1 MALAFKRSRNDTAVD
16 RSFPNAKETV
26 IFRDDVSNR
35 NLLKNPWRTATEA
48 VGQAGVLNRPSR
60 ITTDNRGNV
69 FAQSFNL
76 LREGVS
82 NKNLLMNPYNFMVD
96 PDDEKRTLSRQV
108 IMDINNGTA
117 PKYVRENKGID
128 EIAFTILQL
137 LPDNGVKLAT
147 ISMLKS
153 YITGRRLLAVLDQG
167 GQKITRSFDVFNQLI
182 SSSKNLY
189 KNGELGLKVPSLL
202 LKYSESMKE
211 IFGDA
216 VLQDVMPQTIYAAIQ
231 DLSTVSTVLSK
242 LFRSENM
249 ISASTNLSVD
259 EWTAIEN
266 SRLQKLKEIEQARQ
280 AQIIKIGEP
289 PMPVRESGESA
300 EVWAA
305 KLNKYY
311 NELSEYTTQG
321 TTSTEPTAAVL
332 PGSRRSG
339 DNYPTGTQ
347 GVLDP
352 NNIKQEGGKRK
363 KKKIL
368 KVVGGYRSSTQQTVL
383 SKPSTGS
390 SGSTGD
396 TNTNTNKR
404 PNTQPPIQID
414 ISNGSD
420 TSNKVNT
427 QPPVQ
432 VEITNQPESSKW
444 AKAGAILSGGIP
456 IALGLYNAYSKYS
469 DRQAVIERDARDA
482 EREEREKNRDNRER
496 ARFREEGTRLQE
508 EMVRRRQDKQ
518 LDIAKDQRDADRFE
532 MEKKLYEEKMKSQIE
547 KTKLS
552 QLLTELTARE
562 EAEYNRLTRLDRGN
576 RISTREVNEYFRK
589 IVITPGGAENP
600 TQKRI
605 KIIEALQNQGLDLPG
620 EAADEPFYFASG
632 RKRTKKRGRGGKIKR
647 STNLDAQILA
657 LLKS

>member
-26 IFRDDVSNR
+26 IFRNDVSNR

-48 VGQAGVLNRPSR
+48 VGQAGVLNRPAR

-69 FAQSFNL
+69 FAQSVSL

-249 ISASTNLSVD
+249 ISPSTNLSID
-259 EWTAIEN
+259 QWSAIEN
-266 SRLQKLKEIEQARQ
+266 SRLQKIKEIEQARQ

-289 PMPVRESGESA
+289 VMPVRAEGESK
-300 EVWAA
+300 EVFAA

-311 NELSEYTTQG
+311 NDLSEYAAQG
-321 TTSTEPTAAVL
+321 TTSQEPTAAAL

-368 KVVGGYRSSTQQTVL
+368 KVVGGYRASSQQTQGL
-383 SKPSTGS
+383 NPSTGS
-390 SGSTGD
+390 SENNGKTD
-396 TNTNTNKR
+396 TNINTR

-414 ISNGSD
+414 
-420 TSNKVNT
+420 TSNSPNTSSKVNT
-427 QPPVQ
+427 QPPIQ
-432 VEITNQPESSKW
+432 VEITNQLSSSRTVDYVISGLTGLASLGAVAYTVYSNEQSRKREN
-444 AKAGAILSGGIP
+444 KAENDQIELNTALSQKYPLLDKYKKRIFDFVLSNMSNLTPNTLFDAGFDDVDVFQILSQSSIP
-456 IALGLYNAYSKYS
+456 GKQLALLNKLIDYQNINKEVKLELVT
-469 DRQAVIERDARDA
+469 QERRRR
-482 EREEREKNRDNRER
+482 EREEEKQQEEQQRQAKMQERR
-496 ARFREEGTRLQE
+496 AR
-508 EMVRRRQDKQ
+508 
-518 LDIAKDQRDADRFE
+518 RDPV
-532 MEKKLYEEKMKSQIE
+532 L
-547 KTKLS
+547 
-552 QLLTELTARE
+552 
-562 EAEYNRLTRLDRGN
+562 
-576 RISTREVNEYFRK
+576 
-589 IVITPGGAENP
+589 
-600 TQKRI
+600 
-605 KIIEALQNQGLDLPG
+605 GLDVEQV
-620 EAADEPFYFASG
+620 EAG
-632 RKRTKKRGRGGKIKR
+632 IGRGRGKKNKKK
-647 STNLDAQILA
+647 SLNLDAQILA